1 MWQDEANGLGR
12 DTREEQITTRC
23 LEYKASEKRL
33 KEMSLFSPTGGKKKK
48 SA

>member
-1 MWQDEANGLGR
+1 MRQDEDNGLGR
-12 DTREEQITTRC
+12 GSREEQIITRC

-33 KEMSLFSPTGGKKKK
+33 KEMSLFSPLGKKN